1 GEILG
6 ITGLIGSGTTE
17 LAKVLFRSEDVR
29 LESGEYKISGEAADI
44 RDTKGALDRKIA
56 FVPSDRKNE
65 GLFAKFSIRDNVC
78 LPSINSFRGRLNLID
93 NNKMNEVSR
102 EYIDLLSIKT
112 PSCHAS
118 VQNLSGG
125 NQQKVLLAKWLM
137 TKPEILILDEPTIG
151 IDIGTKHEIRKLIL
165 GMAESGISVI
175 LITSEL
181 EELEK
186 LCSRVLVMF
195 RGRIVSE
202 LTGKLINKKEI
213 LKAAMG
219 GNKNDAIG

>member
-1 GEILG
+1 MIGRSIDEDIAPPAGSDNREEVFSVKNLQVKAKLHDISFSLCRGEILG

-151 IDIGTKHEIRKLIL
+151 IDIGTKHELRA
-165 GMAESGISVI
+165 AESGHEII
-175 LITSEL
+175 
-181 EELEK
+181 
-186 LCSRVLVMF
+186 
-195 RGRIVSE
+195 GRCR
-202 LTGKLINKKEI
+202 TWKRC
-213 LKAAMG
+213 
-219 GNKNDAIG
+219 